1 MWLATGLFWIARF
14 LCNMFEPRESCTP
27 LWQYSLS
34 TMDVTQPSFIICL
47 FFYGFESMLLSIQ
60 LHQTCFTVTLSV
72 CRSVRSFSFWL
83 KHKKMML
90 LPNTTDCDRW
100 LKMTWME
107 MEPLYLS
114 TSGEKHPENHVG
126 VTWSKNPLT
135 GLRCLDGYVAK
146 IPAVAFFPTTTSSP
160 WLKSCNASGGRI

>member
-1 MWLATGLFWIARF
+1 MTVQLVHNGCDSTIVHHL
-14 LCNMFEPRESCTP
+14 
-27 LWQYSLS
+27 SL
-34 TMDVTQPSFIICL
+34 
-47 FFYGFESMLLSIQ
+47 FYGFESMLLSIQ

-72 CRSVRSFSFWL
+72 CRSLRSFSFWL